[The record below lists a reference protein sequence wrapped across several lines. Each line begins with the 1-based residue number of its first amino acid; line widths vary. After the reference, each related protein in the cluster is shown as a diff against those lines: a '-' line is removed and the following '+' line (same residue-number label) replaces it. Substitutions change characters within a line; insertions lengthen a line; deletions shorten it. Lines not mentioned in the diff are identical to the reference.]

1 MLHHI
6 LYRYRGLSV
15 ACTIAA
21 ASMSCTDGSGP
32 TGPDNS
38 VTTVEVAAPSASL
51 MVGETFQLAA
61 VARNAASAFAVAGQ
75 VTWTSSNNS
84 VATVSPNGLVT
95 AVETGAAQ
103 ISATHEGRTG
113 SARVTVVTTEL
124 IQSID
129 QYADGT
135 LAFTSTRGGA
145 FDVFTAGPSGLTRV
159 TANPD
164 HEQFDGWSPDGSRLA
179 FIRFPV
185 NAGVFT
191 SHVINS
197 DGTNDIVVASGLVQW
212 SPNWTKRNAFRDGQ
226 LVVTNAD
233 GSGAVVVSPPVGD
246 TIFGG
251 WWSPDGTRIAFGYAP
266 SGSVLTDIY
275 VVNADGTGLRNLTNS
290 PNIAED
296 YADWSPDGTRLAL
309 TGHNYQNDVGSSLY
323 VVGADDGTVTRFT
336 SNDSDR
342 DDLEPAWAP
351 DGKLITFTLNRGVTF
366 GIYVISASGGS
377 PARLSP
383 ASMIAGFGKWSS
395 DGARLAF
402 TGILPGSFRQIVF
415 VMTLDRTK
423 IFQISAR
430 SSDNLRPLWKP

>member
-61 VARNAASAFAVAGQ
+61 VARNAAGAFAVAGQ

-251 WWSPDGTRIAFGYAP
+251 GGRPMEPGLPSGTRRRAVF
-266 SGSVLTDIY
+266 SLTSTLSTPTVRDSATSPIRPTSRKTMPTGPPMARGWRSLDI
-275 VVNADGTGLRNLTNS
+275 T
-290 PNIAED
+290 
-296 YADWSPDGTRLAL
+296 TR
-309 TGHNYQNDVGSSLY
+309 TM
-323 VVGADDGTVTRFT
+323 
-336 SNDSDR
+336 
-342 DDLEPAWAP
+342 
-351 DGKLITFTLNRGVTF
+351 
-366 GIYVISASGGS
+366 SA
-377 PARLSP
+377 
-383 ASMIAGFGKWSS
+383 
-395 DGARLAF
+395 
-402 TGILPGSFRQIVF
+402 
-415 VMTLDRTK
+415 
-423 IFQISAR
+423 AR
-430 SSDNLRPLWKP
+430 STWSAPMMVR